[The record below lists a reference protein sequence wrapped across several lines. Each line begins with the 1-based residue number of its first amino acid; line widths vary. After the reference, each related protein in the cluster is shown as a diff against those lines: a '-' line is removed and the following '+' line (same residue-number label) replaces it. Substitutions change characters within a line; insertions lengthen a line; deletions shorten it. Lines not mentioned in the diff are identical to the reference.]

1 MKTNKIIKALKKF
14 FKRIYKLVDKL
25 IVTPISTVIYK
36 IQNKIGKESKL
47 EKILNKPNVLLYLS
61 LVFAVLIFLLVD
73 SKATT
78 LVGNNAEIL
87 NDLPVNVV
95 YNSSAYVIEGVPE
108 TFDLTLIGKKGELYL
123 ARQLGDNEVVVDLKG
138 YDASDSP
145 VKVKV
150 TYNKPTDNIDYK
162 IDPEYVTV
170 TIKKKVSDTKTVTYD
185 LLNQDRLDPKLS
197 VKSVELSKSEVVV
210 RGAQDTLDSIASIKA
225 LINLDNDEFDKAG
238 TFTVDNINLVAYGAN
253 GEKINNV
260 EIVATSISAKV
271 QLDSYSKKVPI
282 KVMTTGELV
291 SGKAI
296 SSVTINGVSS
306 KEFEITIYGE
316 EAVLDSI
323 DCVPVTIDVNG
334 QGNNGSKTSNVTI
347 SKPAGVRSV
356 SDESVSIVLN
366 FGEAK
371 QKTITINRIQ
381 PRNVPNGLAANLS
394 NPDDKVVE
402 VQVIGVES
410 VINEIDE
417 NSITAYVDLTGLTI
431 GTYSVIV
438 QVEGPDSRLQYVVT
452 KNVNVILSKAE

>member
-1 MKTNKIIKALKKF
+1 
-14 FKRIYKLVDKL
+14 
-25 IVTPISTVIYK
+25 
-36 IQNKIGKESKL
+36 
-47 EKILNKPNVLLYLS
+47 
-61 LVFAVLIFLLVD
+61 
-73 SKATT
+73 
-78 LVGNNAEIL
+78 
-87 NDLPVNVV
+87 
-95 YNSSAYVIEGVPE
+95 
-108 TFDLTLIGKKGELYL
+108 
-123 ARQLGDNEVVVDLKG
+123 
-138 YDASDSP
+138 
-145 VKVKV
+145 
-150 TYNKPTDNIDYK
+150 
-162 IDPEYVTV
+162 
-170 TIKKKVSDTKTVTYD
+170 
-185 LLNQDRLDPKLS
+185 
-197 VKSVELSKSEVVV
+197 
-210 RGAQDTLDSIASIKA
+210 
-225 LINLDNDEFDKAG
+225 
-238 TFTVDNINLVAYGAN
+238 
-253 GEKINNV
+253 
-260 EIVATSISAKV
+260 
-271 QLDSYSKKVPI
+271 
-282 KVMTTGELV
+282 MTTGELV

-431 GTYSVIV
+431 GTYSVMV